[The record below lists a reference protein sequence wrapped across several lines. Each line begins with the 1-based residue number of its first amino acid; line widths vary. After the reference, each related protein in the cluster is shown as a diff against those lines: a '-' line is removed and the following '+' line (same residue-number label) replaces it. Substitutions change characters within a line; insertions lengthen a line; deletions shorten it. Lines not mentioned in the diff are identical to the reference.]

1 MSILLTTLNA
11 RYTHASLGLRYLLAN
26 MGELQEQ
33 TRLQE
38 FVIGAKTTE
47 IVERI
52 LAHAPKIV
60 GFGIYIWNV
69 EETTKVVAM
78 LKRVAPH
85 VMVVLGGPEVSYESN
100 EQEIVKLADYLITGW
115 GDVTF
120 PKLCGE
126 ILNGPKP
133 LMKIHAGVQPPM
145 AEIKLPY
152 SLYTDDDIKNR
163 TIYVEA
169 SRGCPF
175 KCEFCL
181 SALDKTAWP
190 FALESFLAEMESL
203 HARGARLFKF
213 VDRTFNLN
221 IKTSLKIMQ
230 FFLDKLEANP
240 DDPVYA
246 HFELVPDHL
255 PDALKEGISK
265 FPPGALQFEIGI
277 QSFNPAVQTLVSRK
291 QDNQKAADNIRW
303 LTDQSHAHMHVDL
316 IAGLPGETVESFA
329 EGFNKLWALN
339 PHEIQFG
346 ILKRLRGTPIIRH
359 TQEFGLVF
367 EPYAPYTI
375 LANRDIDFPTM
386 QRLVRF
392 ARYWDLVANS
402 GRFGNT
408 LPVLLGD
415 RRSSVSWPSP
425 TGCTRIPT
433 PPTASRW
440 TGWWRWCRDI
450 CKRKAWT
457 RRCRCAAGQR
467 LCRSEGQVG
476 RDAGAKTPGAP
487 AGRLSQTG
495 RSGDWR
501 SQRPDSALS
510 ARNHPAFA
518 RARQRTPAMNIGS
531 GPGANSLKLMVM
543 PTAQEPTLT
552 LNPAAAK
559 GPVAAGGT
567 WQVHALAQGKA
578 MAPSR
583 RCSNPSRPIT
593 SSGTCRHRQHGPHRR
608 PAVLERLGQGPA
620 GRPATGAGAGRIL
633 QPPGNHRQTRT
644 PALARPAP
652 DVGDEAGLRNAAVL
666 RAHGRP

>member
-26 MGELQEQ
+26 MGDLQAQ
-33 TRLQE
+33 TRIQE

-52 LAHAPKIV
+52 LAQQPRIV

-69 EETTKVVAM
+69 EETAKVVAM
-78 LKRVAPH
+78 LKRVAPQ
-85 VMVVLGGPEVSYESN
+85 VTVVLGGPEVSHETA
-100 EQEIVKLADYLITGW
+100 EQEIVRLADYVITGW

-126 ILNGPKP
+126 ILHGPKP
-133 LMKIHAGVQPPM
+133 LMKVHAGVQPPM

-152 SLYTDDDIKNR
+152 ALYTDDDIKNR
-163 TIYVEA
+163 TLYVEA

-190 FALESFLAEMESL
+190 FPLDDFLAEMESL
-203 HARGARLFKF
+203 YQRGARLFKF

-230 FFLDKLEANP
+230 FFLDKLEAHP

-277 QSFNPAVQTLVSRK
+277 QSFNPEVQTLVSRK
-291 QDNQKAADNIRW
+291 QDNRKAADNIRW
-303 LTDQSHAHMHVDL
+303 LTTQSHAHMHVDL

-329 EGFNKLWALN
+329 AGFDKLWALE

-359 TQEFGLVF
+359 TEEFGMVYD
-367 EPYAPYTI
+367 PYAPYTI
-375 LANRDIDFPTM
+375 LANKHIDFVTM

-402 GRFGNT
+402 GRFAHT

-415 RRSSVSWPSP
+415 APFDNFMAFSDWLYAN
-425 TGCTRIPT
+425 TDATHRI
-433 PPTASRW
+433 AL
-440 TGWWRWCRDI
+440 D
-450 CKRKAWT
+450 
-457 RRCRCAAGQR
+457 R
-467 LCRSEGQVG
+467 LVTMVG
-476 RDAGAKTPGAP
+476 RYLQTRGMKPDEADALLARDYSGGVKPKP
-487 AGRLSQTG
+487 AT
-495 RSGDWR
+495 D
-501 SQRPDSALS
+501 
-510 ARNHPAFA
+510 
-518 RARQRTPAMNIGS
+518 
-531 GPGANSLKLMVM
+531 
-543 PTAQEPTLT
+543 
-552 LNPAAAK
+552 AAAPK
-559 GPVAAGGT
+559 RQARRLAA
-567 WQVHALAQGKA
+567 
-578 MAPSR
+578 
-583 RCSNPSRPIT
+583 
-593 SSGTCRHRQHGPHRR
+593 
-608 PAVLERLGQGPA
+608 
-620 GRPATGAGAGRIL
+620 
-633 QPPGNHRQTRT
+633 
-644 PALARPAP
+644 
-652 DVGDEAGLRNAAVL
+652 
-666 RAHGRP
+666 